1 MPAIVFFKIGSTD
14 LTPKVNIQEFKVNS
28 SDVYETWTDGNFV
41 THREIIRT
49 RISGTF
55 DIGFSDRTELNG
67 FLTLLAN
74 NRNAN
79 GYYPIQIYVNN
90 LNTTESINA
99 FIDPE
104 GEASWDTKNGRQWL
118 VLTLKV
124 VER

>member
-1 MPAIVFFKIGSTD
+1 MPAIVFFKISSTD

-28 SDVYETWTDGNFV
+28 SDVYETWTDGNFI
-41 THREIIRT
+41 THREIVRT

-55 DIGFSDRTELNG
+55 DIGFDDRTDLNS
-67 FLTLLAN
+67 FLTLLSN

-99 FIDPE
+99 FVDPE
-104 GEASWDTKNGRQWL
+104 GEAKWDTNNGRQWL
-118 VLTLKV
+118 VLKLKV